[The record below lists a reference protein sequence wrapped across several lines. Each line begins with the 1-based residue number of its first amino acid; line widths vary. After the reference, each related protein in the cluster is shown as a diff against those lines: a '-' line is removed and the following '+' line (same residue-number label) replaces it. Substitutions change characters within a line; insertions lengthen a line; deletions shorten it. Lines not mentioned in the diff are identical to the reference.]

1 MAARRKRRRSSE
13 ESYDDLIGGLELS
26 EPQRVFMRAR
36 WLDQLLWT
44 ERAARRAHHWYHAL
58 RLTTIIGALVVP
70 ALVGLN
76 LDGGLKGAIAV
87 TTFGVSLLVACCAGI
102 DEFFR
107 FGERWRHYRRVAEQ
121 LKSEG
126 WSFFQ
131 LSGPY
136 RRFNPH
142 HTKAYPVFASR
153 VEAVLQSDVEV
164 YFTEVAQDTQEK
176 EPD

>member
-1 MAARRKRRRSSE
+1 MAARRKRRTSE
-13 ESYDDLIGGLELS
+13 ESYEELVEGLDLGEQ
-26 EPQRVFMRAR
+26 QRVFMRAR
-36 WLDQLLWT
+36 WLDQVQYM
-44 ERAARRAHHWYHAL
+44 ERAAKRAHHWYHAL
-58 RLTTIIGALVVP
+58 RLTTIVGALVVP
-70 ALVGLN
+70 ALVGVN
-76 LDGGLKGAIAV
+76 LAGGLDEALAV
-87 TTFGVSLLVACCAGI
+87 TVFAVSLLVAISAGI

-136 RRFNPH
+136 RRFNPSH
-142 HTKAYPVFASR
+142 RKAYPLFASR
-153 VEAVLQSDVEV
+153 VEVLLQSDVEV

-176 EPD
+176 EPE